1 MKQYSEILAC
11 GLSRYKTLLAL
22 VSGAMVG
29 NTLSHYNE
37 LLPPSHENKIDLN
50 KDNYLD
56 ANYRLALGF
65 SSYINKGSIP
75 STNNIAE
82 KGFNTK

>member
-29 NTLSHYNE
+29 NTFRHENE
-37 LLPPSHENKIDLN
+37 LLPRSHENKIDLN

-56 ANYRLALGF
+56 ANYWIALGF
-65 SSYINKGSIP
+65 SSNFYRGSIP